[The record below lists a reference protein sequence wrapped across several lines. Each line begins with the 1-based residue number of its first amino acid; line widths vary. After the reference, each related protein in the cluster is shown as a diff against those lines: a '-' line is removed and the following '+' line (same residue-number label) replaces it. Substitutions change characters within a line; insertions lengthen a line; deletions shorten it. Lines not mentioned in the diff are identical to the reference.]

1 MLPYTE
7 YLIGMI
13 LCNYIT
19 FPHIPYDSPTLRH
32 MALQLVILGNDA
44 DVSREVL
51 CQDAEWRSCRPT
63 LVGNFADKS
72 SLVSKEAFQVA
83 KFGGV
88 EWIWQLGTIFCR
100 QIIGIPYVQLNGP
113 NLFDWGRHRVVAE
126 PYKIASG
133 QLCFDRLGQCI
144 VKVPISVLKNQN

>member
-13 LCNYIT
+13 LGNYIT

-32 MALQLVILGNDA
+32 IALQLVVLGNDA
-44 DVSREVL
+44 DVSQEVL

-63 LVGNFADKS
+63 LVGNSADKS

-83 KFGGV
+83 QFGGF
-88 EWIWQLGTIFCR
+88 EWIWQLGTFFWG

-113 NLFDWGRHRVVAE
+113 NPFDWGCHRLVAE

-144 VKVPISVLKNQN
+144 VKVPISV

>member
-13 LCNYIT
+13 LGHYIT
-19 FPHIPYDSPTLRH
+19 FPYIPYDSPTLRH
-32 MALQLVILGNDA
+32 MALQLVVLGNDA

-83 KFGGV
+83 KFGGF
-88 EWIWQLGTIFCR
+88 EWI
-100 QIIGIPYVQLNGP
+100 
-113 NLFDWGRHRVVAE
+113 
-126 PYKIASG
+126 
-133 QLCFDRLGQCI
+133 
-144 VKVPISVLKNQN
+144 